1 MMNCRHMMVS
11 MFGDRTICLMCKAD
25 LKFNK
30 ETKAHEV
37 VDKPEQ
43 PEFHDKLADRLQ
55 EMIVDAVKPLG
66 TKAKGE

>member
-43 PEFHDKLADRLQ
+43 PEFHDKLADRLR
-55 EMIVDAVKPLG
+55 ERIVS
-66 TKAKGE
+66 E

>member
-1 MMNCRHMMVS
+1 

-43 PEFHDKLADRLQ
+43 PEFHDKLADRLR
-55 EMIVDAVKPLG
+55 ERIVS
-66 TKAKGE
+66 E

>member
-1 MMNCRHMMVS
+1 MMDCKHMMVS
-11 MFGDRTICLMCKAD
+11 TLRDRTICLMCKAD

-43 PEFHDKLADRLQ
+43 PEFHDRLADRLQ
-55 EMIVDAVKPLG
+55 DMIVDAVKPLE
-66 TKAKGE
+66 TEEKGE

>member
-1 MMNCRHMMVS
+1 MNCRHMITS

-30 ETKAHEV
+30 EAGVNEV
-37 VDKPEQ
+37 VDKPVQ

-55 EMIVDAVKPLG
+55 DMIVDAVKPLS
-66 TKAKGE
+66 KKKEAS

>member
-1 MMNCRHMMVS
+1 
-11 MFGDRTICLMCKAD
+11 MCKAD

-43 PEFHDKLADRLQ
+43 PEFHDRLADRLQ
-55 EMIVDAVKPLG
+55 DMIVDAVKPLE
-66 TKAKGE
+66 TEEKGE

>member
-1 MMNCRHMMVS
+1 MNCRHMMVS

-55 EMIVDAVKPLG
+55 EMIVDAVKPLE